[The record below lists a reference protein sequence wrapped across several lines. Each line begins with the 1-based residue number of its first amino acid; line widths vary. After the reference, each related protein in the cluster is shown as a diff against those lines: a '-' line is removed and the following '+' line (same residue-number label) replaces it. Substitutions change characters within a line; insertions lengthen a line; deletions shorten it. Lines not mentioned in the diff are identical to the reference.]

1 MNNGGFSENIVPL
14 KSNKFKKWTMSST
27 GNIYLFV
34 QRSPF
39 ISTYCQPIFEWNH
52 RRVMQSGEQSLI
64 QRLNLGMRIQ

>member
-34 QRSPF
+34 QRSQYMTLSEDCPLLE
-39 ISTYCQPIFEWNH
+39 CHPHPLN
-52 RRVMQSGEQSLI
+52 QSQAILFDRDYLS
-64 QRLNLGMRIQ
+64 